1 MSKRKHRGRPARE
14 LRMLPILFR
23 FSRDDDINLQIRS
36 HAALQHVSTGNADEK
51 DWDTISARVNVGQV
65 LSRQAFPDRT
75 DVHEL
80 MDQAVLAVVSLGKRY
95 RAVGRMVLTGQELT
109 VIGDALLLIDEMQK
123 ETTRR
128 QQRAAT
134 RLVSEGMPEGR
145 VDPGDTEKLETRE
158 AA

>member
-23 FSRDDDINLQIRS
+23 FSRDDDINLQIRA

-51 DWDTISARVNVGQV
+51 DWHTISDRVNVGLA

-95 RAVGRMVLTGQELT
+95 RAVGRMVATGHELT
-109 VIGDALLLIDEMQK
+109 VIGDALQLIDEMQK

-134 RLVSEGMPEGR
+134 LAVADSMPAGHVE
-145 VDPGDTEKLETRE
+145 PGDTEVLETRE

>member
-1 MSKRKHRGRPARE
+1 MAKRKHRGRPARAQRA
-14 LRMLPILFR
+14 LSIMFR
-23 FSRDDDINLQIRS
+23 FSRDDDINLQIRA
-36 HAALQHVSTGNADEK
+36 HAALQHVSTGNADER
-51 DWDTISARVNVGQV
+51 DWHAIGARVNVGQV

-95 RAVGRMVLTGQELT
+95 RAVGRMVATGQELT
-109 VIGDALLLIDEMQK
+109 VIGDALQLIDEMQK

-134 RLVSEGMPEGR
+134 RLVAEGMPKGP
-145 VDPGDTEKLETRE
+145 VDPGDTEILETRE